1 MTVLFSVIT
10 LALQE
15 EKLSIM
21 GSNCDVKHTTLVQ
34 ILLSV
39 LQVKVTLRE
48 GIFKRAE
55 GPRKYRYASCG
66 SHHRRNASV
75 CGHRTPQIPLA
86 MAFWP

>member
-10 LALQE
+10 LALHE

-21 GSNCDVKHTTLVQ
+21 GSNCDAEHTTLVQ

-39 LQVKVTLRE
+39 LQVNVTQRE

-55 GPRKYRYASCG
+55 GPRKYRHTSYG
-66 SHHRRNASV
+66 SRHRRNTSV
-75 CGHRTPQIPLA
+75 CGHRTLQVPLT